1 MAIWMELRCERR
13 GEGRSSRDKPCFSD
27 EGSGP
32 MLMADDTKKG
42 VSFVAG
48 ELFDEAKSDGWECRK
63 EGWVCPNCIAY
74 EIAAGI
80 GVKGE

>member
-13 GEGRSSRDKPCFSD
+13 GEGRSSRENPCFSD
-27 EGSGP
+27 ENSGP

-42 VSFVAG
+42 VSVVAG
-48 ELFDEAKSDGWECRK
+48 DLFEEARIDGWKRLK

-74 EIAAGI
+74 EASAGT
-80 GVKGE
+80 GKGE